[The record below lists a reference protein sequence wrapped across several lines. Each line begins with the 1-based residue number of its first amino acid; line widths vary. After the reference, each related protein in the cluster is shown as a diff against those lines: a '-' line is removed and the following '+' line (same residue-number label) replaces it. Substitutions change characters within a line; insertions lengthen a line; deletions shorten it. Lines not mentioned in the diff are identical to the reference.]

1 MKEIRVPVPDSL
13 YERIEAKAKTI
24 GRTVGELV
32 SLWLWDIEEQKR
44 NADERRGA
52 GGITGTHNRCVSA
65 GHDDGLSGGGG
76 LAEEKQGGD

>member
-24 GRTVGELV
+24 DRTVGELV

-44 NADERRGA
+44 NADQRCGA
-52 GGITGTHNRCVSA
+52 GGIAGSHHRCVSA
-65 GHDDGLSGGGG
+65 GHDDGSIGGGG
-76 LAEEKQGGD
+76 VAEEKQGGD